1 MKEELP
7 GTVLF
12 SSSSPCWGSVLDWGT
27 SGGFPTCVS
36 RMGEV
41 SGVVIFP
48 GVKHVGGGYEAG
60 SY

>member
-1 MKEELP
+1 MGSLLWRHEVRGEMAENSRMKEELP

-12 SSSSPCWGSVLDWGT
+12 SSSSPCWGSVWDWGT

-41 SGVVIFP
+41 LL
-48 GVKHVGGGYEAG
+48 
-60 SY
+60 